1 MKSTEI
7 FVFRQDR
14 TDQMT
19 VKERKITQSV
29 EFLFSIWVTGS
40 PVVRSKGQIE
50 MVNQLSIGSGLL
62 AVKWLRLLNFRID
75 DISY

>member
-19 VKERKITQSV
+19 VKGRKITQSGEV
-29 EFLFSIWVTGS
+29 LFESLPWS
-40 PVVRSKGQIE
+40 GQKVIE
-50 MVNQLSIGSGLL
+50 MVDQ
-62 AVKWLRLLNFRID
+62 
-75 DISY
+75 

>member
-40 PVVRSKGQIE
+40 PWSGQKVIE

>member
-19 VKERKITQSV
+19 VKEREITQSV

-40 PVVRSKGQIE
+40 PGSGQKVIE